1 MKINYKKKE
10 KLPMVL
16 LKVFKA
22 YYKLTILCTECR
34 MHSSFTNVHKK
45 YKYLSRPTKVIN
57 VFVNTRVYKQPGL
70 FVY

>member
-1 MKINYKKKE
+1 MKINYQKKT
-10 KLPMVL
+10 VSIRL
-16 LKVFKA
+16 LKVFKT
-22 YYKLTILCTECR
+22 YCKPIILCIECR
-34 MHSSFTNVHKK
+34 MHSSFTNVDKKK